1 MTFEEISNVFGIS
14 MMALLNLKP
23 LYRKSIVIDIVR
35 MAITNKLETFRLK
48 LDFEKGIGEFIE

>member
-14 MMALLNLKP
+14 MRALLNLKP

-35 MAITNKLETFRLK
+35 MAITSKLETFRLR